1 MKRPVSILFAAV
13 LLAQLT
19 FSAFAAQPDR
29 YIVRLVPAA
38 MLQGTGDDLRPLC
51 AAADLYLAEDAQT
64 LGALD
69 EAGLLLAAEPDQP
82 VMLDDLPEEST
93 GESWHLAALHMDYAV
108 EHEIT
113 GAGVRVGLV
122 DSGVMADHPYFA
134 DKDLLEGA
142 NYCSG
147 GDPDDISDS
156 YGHGTF
162 AAGLILDVAPEA
174 ELVPL
179 KCFEGKVGTLADVIA
194 AVSGGVDDFGCDVIN
209 LSLGLTM
216 QSDLLSAAVGYAYE
230 HGVTLM
236 AAVGNNSKHST
247 SGPDRLYYPAAYDEV
262 IGVGSV
268 DEALGVSTFSS
279 RNESV
284 LIAAP
289 GTSIT
294 APALTGG
301 VRTDSG
307 TSFSSPLAA
316 GAAALV
322 LSQTDMTPE
331 ALAGLLAATSLDLGE
346 PGYDTTYG
354 YGLLDV
360 SLLTAAAA
368 GDGDTLRA
376 LLTDRHG
383 AGIGFF
389 EAYYNE
395 EGAMLPSDEGAG
407 ARKLFT
413 FTESYQPVCLPIP
426 LPIAPTD

>member
-1 MKRPVSILFAAV
+1 MRIAV
-13 LLAQLT
+13 
-19 FSAFAAQPDR
+19 
-29 YIVRLVPAA
+29 
-38 MLQGTGDDLRPLC
+38 
-51 AAADLYLAEDAQT
+51 
-64 LGALD
+64 
-69 EAGLLLAAEPDQP
+69 
-82 VMLDDLPEEST
+82 
-93 GESWHLAALHMDYAV
+93 
-108 EHEIT
+108 
-113 GAGVRVGLV
+113 
-122 DSGVMADHPYFA
+122 
-134 DKDLLEGA
+134 
-142 NYCSG
+142 
-147 GDPDDISDS
+147 
-156 YGHGTF
+156 
-162 AAGLILDVAPEA
+162 
-174 ELVPL
+174 
-179 KCFEGKVGTLADVIA
+179 
-194 AVSGGVDDFGCDVIN
+194 AVSGGVDDFDCDVIN

-289 GTSIT
+289 GTNIT

-322 LSQTDMTPE
+322 LSQTDMTPD
-331 ALAGLLAATSLDLGE
+331 ALADLLAATSLDLGE

-368 GDGDTLRA
+368 GDRDALRA

>member
-1 MKRPVSILFAAV
+1 MR
-13 LLAQLT
+13 
-19 FSAFAAQPDR
+19 SARF
-29 YIVRLVPAA
+29 
-38 MLQGTGDDLRPLC
+38 
-51 AAADLYLAEDAQT
+51 
-64 LGALD
+64 
-69 EAGLLLAAEPDQP
+69 
-82 VMLDDLPEEST
+82 
-93 GESWHLAALHMDYAV
+93 
-108 EHEIT
+108 
-113 GAGVRVGLV
+113 
-122 DSGVMADHPYFA
+122 
-134 DKDLLEGA
+134 
-142 NYCSG
+142 
-147 GDPDDISDS
+147 
-156 YGHGTF
+156 
-162 AAGLILDVAPEA
+162 
-174 ELVPL
+174 
-179 KCFEGKVGTLADVIA
+179 
-194 AVSGGVDDFGCDVIN
+194 
-209 LSLGLTM
+209 
-216 QSDLLSAAVGYAYE
+216 
-230 HGVTLM
+230 
-236 AAVGNNSKHST
+236 
-247 SGPDRLYYPAAYDEV
+247 
-262 IGVGSV
+262 
-268 DEALGVSTFSS
+268 
-279 RNESV
+279 
-284 LIAAP
+284 
-289 GTSIT
+289 T

-368 GDGDTLRA
+368 GDGDALRA